1 MGTCSTSKQTTTANS
16 LEIPG
21 RSIRITFNEK
31 SLKYQLCWDQLF
43 RSITVLLLDLLL
55 WERKL
60 LNQNNSESRRTLAPL
75 LLDYA
80 RSDKGHSFPQ
90 NFAHVSF
97 GGRFEY
103 SEGIGER
110 GGERFLPGHFGL
122 HKRNPKRHPSSFKSQ
137 WRARSG
143 RRRRRKEQT
152 TRFHGASLP
161 GWAGFRHISA
171 RLGEFV

>member
-1 MGTCSTSKQTTTANS
+1 MHAYMGTCSTSKQTTTANS

-103 SEGIGER
+103 SEGIVEER
-110 GGERFLPGHFGL
+110 GKGSFLVTLNCTNEIRSVTRLLLKVNDGQEVGGGEGGKNKQHVSTEQVCQVGQVSDTFLQG
-122 HKRNPKRHPSSFKSQ
+122 
-137 WRARSG
+137 
-143 RRRRRKEQT
+143 
-152 TRFHGASLP
+152 
-161 GWAGFRHISA
+161 
-171 RLGEFV
+171 

>member
-1 MGTCSTSKQTTTANS
+1 MHAYMGTCSTSKQTTTANS

-80 RSDKGHSFPQ
+80 RSDKGHSFPP

-97 GGRFEY
+97 ELWRSIWILGRNCEGGRE
-103 SEGIGER
+103 
-110 GGERFLPGHFGL
+110 
-122 HKRNPKRHPSSFKSQ
+122 KVPSSFPPS
-137 WRARSG
+137 W
-143 RRRRRKEQT
+143 
-152 TRFHGASLP
+152 SLRIAQRDHP
-161 GWAGFRHISA
+161 HMTPAIFLDFLTSPSMSA
-171 RLGEFV
+171 FSYTELWF